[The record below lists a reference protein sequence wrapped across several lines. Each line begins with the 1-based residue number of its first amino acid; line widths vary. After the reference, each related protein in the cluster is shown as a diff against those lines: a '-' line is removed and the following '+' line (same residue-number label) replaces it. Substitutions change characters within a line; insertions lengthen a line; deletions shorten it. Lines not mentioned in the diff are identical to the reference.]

1 MSTPV
6 LVPGLFESWPFLK
19 RRLQYGVVALVT
31 LGAASALI
39 WPSLTK
45 RLFASNFLPHS
56 FCYLGSQGLIW
67 THVLADFL
75 IFLAYFAISA
85 TLVYL
90 VYKGHREIPF
100 HWMFLAFGLFI
111 VACGATHLME
121 AITVW
126 FPVYVLSGGVKIFT
140 ALASLTTAIILP
152 FTVSQILSLV
162 KAARASEVAND
173 RLRLAMESG
182 KSVGWD
188 WDVKSGRDLWFG
200 DLQTMFGI
208 PSNTYSGHVEDF
220 RRRIYPQ
227 DRGLVW
233 KAVNDA
239 RMTKTSYSAE
249 FRVLHAEGT
258 LRWVAAKGTFYY
270 LPNGEAMRMLGM
282 AFDVTE
288 LKRTQEALRESEER
302 LRLAVQA
309 GRMYAFE
316 WDAAT
321 DVIVRSGQCVD
332 ILNWMDDPTH
342 DTGGQFLARVHS
354 DDREAYAAP
363 ENGSSP
369 ENPTYQT
376 SYRVLRPDGSAIW
389 LEANG
394 RVLFDDQGRIL
405 RIIGLVADVTNRKV
419 AEDALSSVSRRLIEA
434 QEKERTWI
442 ARELHDDIN
451 QRVALLAVELAQCD
465 QHLPKSEAA
474 AHGQIRHLG
483 ESLSDLGSD
492 IHALSHRLHSSKLE
506 HLGLVSAAGGFC
518 KELSEQQ
525 NVEISFRH
533 DGIPRSVPKEI
544 SLCLFRVLQE
554 ALQNAVK
561 HSGMRNFTVELQGTS
576 EEIQLTVSDQG
587 VGFDPQGAIDCRGLG
602 LISMRERLQLVG
614 GEFSIES
621 KPGGGTTVCAR
632 VPFMVE
638 EHRAATAG

>member
-6 LVPGLFESWPFLK
+6 LFPGLFESWPFLK

-56 FCYLGSQGLIW
+56 FCYVGSQGLIW

-239 RMTKTSYSAE
+239 RMTKSSYSAE

-302 LRLAVQA
+302 LSLAVQA

-342 DTGGQFLARVHS
+342 DTGGQFLARVHP

-363 ENGSSP
+363 ENGPSP

-376 SYRVLRPDGSAIW
+376 SYRLLRPDGSAIW

-434 QEKERTWI
+434 HEEERTWI

-533 DGIPRSVPKEI
+533 DGIPCSVPKEI

-561 HSGMRNFTVELQGTS
+561 HSGMRNFNVELQGTS

-614 GEFSIES
+614 GEFSIGS
-621 KPGGGTTVCAR
+621 KHGGGTTIRAR
-632 VPFMVE
+632 VPHVVE
-638 EHRAATAG
+638 QHRAATGG

>member
-39 WPSLTK
+39 RPSLTK

-126 FPVYVLSGGVKIFT
+126 FPVYVLSGSVKIFT

-239 RMTKTSYSAE
+239 RMTKSSYSAE
-249 FRVLHAEGT
+249 FRVLHAAGT

-288 LKRTQEALRESEER
+288 LKRTQEALRESDER
-302 LRLAVQA
+302 LRLAVQG
-309 GRMYAFE
+309 GRMFAYS
-316 WDAAT
+316 WDATT
-321 DVIVRSGQCVD
+321 DLIERSGESAK
-332 ILNWMDDPTH
+332 ILGIDEGAAV
-342 DTGGQFLARVHS
+342 TGQQVIAKVHPADCENLTLALS
-354 DDREAYAAP
+354 QLTP
-363 ENGSSP
+363 ENSGLQM
-369 ENPTYQT
+369 TY
-376 SYRVLRPDGSAIW
+376 RMIRPDGTVIW
-389 LEANG
+389 VERNSRAY
-394 RVLFDDQGRIL
+394 FDEHGKLL
-405 RIIGLVADVTNRKV
+405 RIVGMVADITEHKL
-419 AEDALSSVSRRLIEA
+419 AEEALAGINRRLIEA
-434 QEKERTWI
+434 QEVERARI
-442 ARELHDDIN
+442 ARDLHDDIG
-451 QRVALLAVELAQCD
+451 QRLTLSGIALEQLRRSLRISENVAHASIAELQQHFQDISATIHNLSHELHSATLEHIGLVAAIRGSCRELAQRQKAEIHF
-465 QHLPKSEAA
+465 QHEGCYCWRYAWINIDDRHRARTVDNGAVHSNQLAA
-474 AHGQIRHLG
+474 SGCHQFLDRFTTLEVWIFCHGLQ
-483 ESLSDLGSD
+483 
-492 IHALSHRLHSSKLE
+492 
-506 HLGLVSAAGGFC
+506 
-518 KELSEQQ
+518 
-525 NVEISFRH
+525 
-533 DGIPRSVPKEI
+533 
-544 SLCLFRVLQE
+544 RVGR
-554 ALQNAVK
+554 V
-561 HSGMRNFTVELQGTS
+561 
-576 EEIQLTVSDQG
+576 
-587 VGFDPQGAIDCRGLG
+587 
-602 LISMRERLQLVG
+602 VG
-614 GEFSIES
+614 GDAVQHGRSSMICFTIARPPKTQSLPSITQTRHATD
-621 KPGGGTTVCAR
+621 GT
-632 VPFMVE
+632 
-638 EHRAATAG
+638 GS